1 MASNPS
7 NVHDMGGISLVV
19 QDIKIGATAP
29 GQASSATSISGTELG
44 FVDGVTAGTAT
55 ASKAVVLGA
64 SKDIS
69 TITSATITTLTTTS
83 AIIGGTTIDGTDAGK
98 IDGITNGTVA
108 ASKAIVVDA
117 SKELTWAMTDS
128 GVGTVTPLNFTLTA
142 SGVGA
147 SVDGAKFT
155 AATEA
160 ALGSYANALNA
171 KLDFGTA
178 GAVTGL
184 GGAFCAEL
192 DLGPGTTS
200 GSYAVF
206 EGELNVPTSGSLGTR
221 TSFFS
226 LNAWGANVA
235 AFDTGGFLF
244 DINGVTGNTGKF
256 YRAGLSQAVTA
267 TARLRCQVAGVT
279 YYIPLCVNEALTS

>member
-1 MASNPS
+1 MSS
-7 NVHDMGGISLVV
+7 TEVDQGGLTYIVK
-19 QDIKIGATAP
+19 DIKIGATGP
-29 GQASSATSISGTELG
+29 GQEGSATSLSSTELG
-44 FVDGVTAGTAT
+44 FLDGITAGTVI
-55 ASKAVVLGA
+55 ASKAVVVN
-64 SKDIS
+64 S
-69 TITSATITTLTTTS
+69 
-83 AIIGGTTIDGTDAGK
+83 
-98 IDGITNGTVA
+98 
-108 ASKAIVVDA
+108 

-142 SGVGA
+142 TGVGA

-155 AATEA
+155 AVTEA
-160 ALGSYANALNA
+160 ALGTYANALNA
-171 KLDFGTA
+171 KLDFGTTGHA
-178 GAVTGL
+178 TGL

-244 DINGVTGNTGKF
+244 DVNGVTANTGKF